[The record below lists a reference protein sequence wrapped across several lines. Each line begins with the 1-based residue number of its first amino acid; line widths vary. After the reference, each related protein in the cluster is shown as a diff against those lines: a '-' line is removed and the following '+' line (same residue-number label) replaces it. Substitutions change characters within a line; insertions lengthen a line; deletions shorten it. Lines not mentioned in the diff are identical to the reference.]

1 MVSKKTAGPSCLF
14 KRQLLLFR
22 SSEVCAVLSSM
33 VIRHGRK
40 HMGMRR
46 LLPLHRKEHLL
57 NQLRKWAIVVFHYMP
72 QQLHIMPWPFRG
84 LLLVSTG
91 CTNCYDFPTL
101 LYYYSSSSPTFPIS
115 SDNPYQI
122 ELLVITH
129 DTYADLPLLLYPVS
143 PYKPYALLT

>member
-1 MVSKKTAGPSCLF
+1 MVSKKTAAPSCLF
-14 KRQLLLFR
+14 ERQLLLFR
-22 SSEVCAVLSSM
+22 SSEVCSVLSSM

-40 HMGMRR
+40 HMSMRR

-72 QQLHIMPWPFRG
+72 QQLHIMPQPFRG

-101 LYYYSSSSPTFPIS
+101 LYYYSSSLPTFPIS

-129 DTYADLPLLLYPVS
+129 SDLHG
-143 PYKPYALLT
+143 